1 MVFFNNFQ
9 YNIMYL
15 FTSYVMSISHEIYN
29 KRNTPQNLLN
39 IKPIIIPIF
48 QSELN
53 IILDDY
59 ITKALFHLENKYKI
73 LSRSE
78 REIFKDHK
86 PIIEDNK
93 KR

>member
-1 MVFFNNFQ
+1 MF
-9 YNIMYL
+9 L
-15 FTSYVMSISHEIYN
+15 FTSYVMSISHEIYS
-29 KRNTPQNLLN
+29 KRHTPLN
-39 IKPIIIPIF
+39 ILNIGPIIIPIF
-48 QSELN
+48 HSELN

-78 REIFKDHK
+78 REIFKEHK